1 MDSPSEKY
9 PALARALDKKILDG
23 EGNELTTEAAIEML
37 ISSEEYF
44 PPAPNIRTSTAAEL
58 ERELTRTSK
67 PATMGSALA
76 RVRAFVGHPSNL
88 WHGPG
93 YKPGESPLIVLNST
107 YEWGTSKCMEWFLNG
122 GVDFTFLLLIDGIIS
137 RGLCTRRQAMEKLAV
152 VNFYDRILPN
162 DETKP
167 MTSDYYPS
175 EFLFAERLRELN
187 PKVVL
192 LLGEHGTYSKDVV
205 RKLFHEER
213 EISRQHP
220 LPMSY
225 KTMEVLEKAW
235 AEVQAKCAYLAVLK

>member
-23 EGNELTTEAAIEML
+23 EGNELTTEAAVEML

-44 PPAPNIRTSTAAEL
+44 PPAPHIRTSTAAEL

-107 YEWGTSKCMEWFLNG
+107 SRMGHIQVH
-122 GVDFTFLLLIDGIIS
+122 GVVSERRGRFYLFIADRRDYFPRLVYAPASDGEAGCSQLLRS
-137 RGLCTRRQAMEKLAV
+137 H
-152 VNFYDRILPN
+152 
-162 DETKP
+162 
-167 MTSDYYPS
+167 
-175 EFLFAERLRELN
+175 FAER
-187 PKVVL
+187 
-192 LLGEHGTYSKDVV
+192 
-205 RKLFHEER
+205 
-213 EISRQHP
+213 
-220 LPMSY
+220 
-225 KTMEVLEKAW
+225 
-235 AEVQAKCAYLAVLK
+235 

>member
-1 MDSPSEKY
+1 MIFCISAITPQNV
-9 PALARALDKKILDG
+9 LAR
-23 EGNELTTEAAIEML
+23 
-37 ISSEEYF
+37 
-44 PPAPNIRTSTAAEL
+44 R
-58 ERELTRTSK
+58 K
-67 PATMGSALA
+67 PA
-76 RVRAFVGHPSNL
+76 V
-88 WHGPG
+88 WQ
-93 YKPGESPLIVLNST
+93 
-107 YEWGTSKCMEWFLNG
+107 
-122 GVDFTFLLLIDGIIS
+122 
-137 RGLCTRRQAMEKLAV
+137 TRSMKA
-152 VNFYDRILPN
+152 P
-162 DETKP
+162 P

-205 RKLFHEER
+205 RKVFHEER

>member
-1 MDSPSEKY
+1 
-9 PALARALDKKILDG
+9 
-23 EGNELTTEAAIEML
+23 
-37 ISSEEYF
+37 
-44 PPAPNIRTSTAAEL
+44 
-58 ERELTRTSK
+58 
-67 PATMGSALA
+67 
-76 RVRAFVGHPSNL
+76 
-88 WHGPG
+88 
-93 YKPGESPLIVLNST
+93 
-107 YEWGTSKCMEWFLNG
+107 MEWFLNG

-175 EFLFAERLRELN
+175 EFLFAERLRGLN

-192 LLGEHGTYSKDVV
+192 LLGEYGTYSKDVV
-205 RKLFHEER
+205 RKVFHEEH

-235 AEVQAKCAYLAVLK
+235 AEVQAK